1 MPTTVTEIGPF
12 ERMVN
17 LHISEE
23 EIAAGK
29 SAAARRLS
37 NDLKLKGF
45 RPGRAPA
52 PVVEAAVGSARLRQ
66 ETIDDLINPA
76 LSAFLTQEEINPA
89 VSPQMEKLDEVD
101 GGVEVAVRVTLW
113 PEIEVPNYKNRNVEV
128 ESPEVTDEDMET
140 QMTRMLE
147 QFGTVEEV
155 ERPAANGDFVSIDI
169 EAVKDGVSV
178 DEAKAADLLYELGSA
193 LFIDGIDEHLLGA
206 SAGNVIQFD
215 APLPVGF
222 EMAGETVSFTVTVQ
236 EVKERI
242 LPELDDAWVGEN
254 TEFDTVEELT
264 GELRERLADAKLQA
278 VSRQYADLALSTLRD
293 QIEIELPDALIRTE
307 MDNHLHRFVHR
318 LEENELNLDDYFQAS
333 GIDQADFLAD
343 LREQALLSLKN
354 QLVLEAVA
362 DAEGIKVTPED
373 MSSVIQSFAAQ
384 SGDPVAYIR
393 AFQQSGQELAL
404 ASDILR
410 NRAMDAILSSA
421 QPVDENGEPV
431 DLKLQVNEVDA
442 EVVEAEVEAEMV
454 EGEILDEG
462 FVEAITEEPIEAPTA
477 EEEE

>member
-1 MPTTVTEIGPF
+1 MPTTVTEVGPF

-52 PVVEAAVGSARLRQ
+52 PVVEAAVGAARLRQ

-76 LSAFLTQEEINPA
+76 LSAFLTEEEINPA

-101 GGVEVAVRVTLW
+101 GGVDVSVRVTLW
-113 PEIEVPNYKNRNVEV
+113 PEIEAPNYKNRSVEV
-128 ESPEVTDEDMET
+128 ESPDVTDEDMDN
-140 QMTRMLE
+140 QITRMLE

-155 ERPAANGDFVSIDI
+155 ERPAQEGDFVSIDI
-169 EAVKDGVSV
+169 EATDDGTPVE
-178 DEAKAADLLYELGSA
+178 EAKAADLLYEIGSG
-193 LFIDGIDEHLLGA
+193 LFIEGIDEHVVGA
-206 SAGNVIQFD
+206 SAGDVVTFD
-215 APLPVGF
+215 GPLPAGF
-222 EMAGETVSFTVTVQ
+222 EKAGNTVSFQVTVQ

-242 LPELDDAWVGEN
+242 LPELNDEWVGEN
-254 TEFDTVEELT
+254 TEFETVDELT
-264 GELRERLADAKLQA
+264 AELRERLADAKLQA
-278 VSRQYADLALSTLRD
+278 VSRQFADLAISTLRD
-293 QIEIELPDALIRTE
+293 QIEIEIPEALIRTE

-318 LEENELNLDDYFQAS
+318 LEESELTLDDYFQAS
-333 GIDQADFLAD
+333 GIDQADFIND

-362 DAEGIKVTPED
+362 QAEGIDVTAD
-373 MSSVIQSFAAQ
+373 DLSAVIQSFAAQ

-410 NRAMDAILSSA
+410 NRAMDAILKAA

-431 DLKLQVNEVDA
+431 DLKLQAN
-442 EVVEAEVEAEMV
+442 EVEAELFEAEIV
-454 EGEILDEG
+454 EGEILEEG
-462 FVEAITEEPIEAPTA
+462 IVEAEIDVEAGVATA

>member
-1 MPTTVTEIGPF
+1 MPTTVTEVGPF
-12 ERMVN
+12 ERMVK

-76 LSAFLTQEEINPA
+76 LSAFLTEEEINPA

-101 GGVEVAVRVTLW
+101 GGVDVAVRVTLW
-113 PEIEVPNYKNRNVEV
+113 PEIEVPNYKNRNIEV
-128 ESPEVTDEDMET
+128 ESTEVTDEDMET
-140 QMTRMLE
+140 QLTRMLE

-155 ERPAANGDFVSIDI
+155 ERPAVSGDFVSIDI
-169 EAVKDGVSV
+169 EASKDGETVE
-178 DEAKAADLLYELGSA
+178 EAKAADLLYELGSA
-193 LFIDGIDEHLLGA
+193 MFVEGIDEELVGA
-206 SAGNVIQFD
+206 SAGDVVQFD
-215 APLPVGF
+215 APLPAGF
-222 EMAGETVSFTVTVQ
+222 EMAGESVSFTVTVQ

-242 LPELDDAWVGEN
+242 LPELNDGWVEEN
-254 TEFDTVEELT
+254 TEFDTVDQLT
-264 GELRERLADAKLQA
+264 RELRDRLADAKLQA

-307 MDNHLHRFVHR
+307 MDSHLHRFVHR

-362 DAEGIKVTPED
+362 DAEGIEVTPED

-410 NRAMDAILSSA
+410 NRAMDAILISA
-421 QPVDENGEPV
+421 QPVDENGTPV
-431 DLKLQVNEVDA
+431 DLKLQANEVEA
-442 EVVEAEVEAEMV
+442 EFVEAEVV
-454 EGEILDEG
+454 EGEILEEG
-462 FVEAITEEPIEAPTA
+462 IVEAVTEDPADVTLPTA